1 MSGVQKSNGM
11 ATASMIMGIL
21 SICLFFTSWIAII
34 LGILAIVFSV
44 VAKNKIKQDPEL
56 AHTAGKA
63 KGGMIM
69 GIIGIVIV
77 LIMIAVVAWLFTSV
91 VGDVAGSED
100 FQDAM
105 RDLQELQDSH

>member
-11 ATASMIMGIL
+11 ATASMVMGIL
-21 SICLFFTSWIAII
+21 SICLFFTSWIAIV

>member
-11 ATASMIMGIL
+11 ATASMVMGIL
-21 SICLFFTSWIAII
+21 SICLFFMSWVAII

-44 VAKNKIKQDPEL
+44 VAKNKIKADPEL

-77 LIMIAVVAWLFTSV
+77 VIMIAVVAWLFTSV
-91 VGDVAGSED
+91 AGSDE
-100 FQDAM
+100 FQNAL
-105 RDLQELQDSH
+105 RDIDLNELRDSH